1 MRIVISLLLTIIAH
15 TSSAQNVLISNANN
29 PNEPSI
35 MFDPNNISAMVA
47 AANLDNVYTSNDG
60 GNTWSEQTLTS
71 PYGVWGDPALDVDTA
86 GNFYFFH
93 LSNPPG
99 GNWID
104 RIVCQ
109 RSTDDGATWSEGT
122 FTGLNGTKAQDKQW
136 SVIDRSNNNIHL
148 SWTQFDDYG
157 SGDPNDK
164 SIILY
169 AHSFDGGA
177 TWSTPIKIN
186 EVDGDCIDSDNT
198 VEGATPA
205 IGPNGEVYVAWTGP
219 NGLVFNRSLDNGI
232 TWLSEEISIDPM
244 PEGWDLVIPG
254 FGRANG
260 LPITKCD
267 LSGGPNHGTI
277 YVNWGDQRN
286 GPDDTDIWLTKST
299 DGGTTWSAP
308 ARVNDDTPG
317 KHQFFSWMDID
328 QTNGHLYFVF
338 YDRRTYDDT
347 QTDVYM
353 AISADGGTSFL
364 NRKISE
370 SPFIPNDGVFFGDY
384 TNIVAHNDTIRP
396 IWTRLH
402 NGQLSIWTNVT
413 PLQEILTNVETIPT
427 DQTEAIDSFPN
438 PSSGIAYVS
447 FKLHDQAVV
456 RLEILDQEG
465 KLLHSI
471 KNDEQMGYGKY
482 VIPINTGELGLA
494 AGSYFYRLNINGKV
508 ETMKAI
514 VVN

>member
-1 MRIVISLLLTIIAH
+1 MILATVANAAI
-15 TSSAQNVLISNANN
+15 AQNVLISATNS

-35 MFDPNNISAMVA
+35 MLDPNNIRSMVA
-47 AANLDNVYTSNDG
+47 AANLDNVYTSNDAG
-60 GNTWSEQTLTS
+60 YTWSEQTLTS
-71 PYGVWGDPALDVDTA
+71 PYGVWGDPTLDVDTA

-93 LSNPPG
+93 LSNPSN

-109 RSTDDGATWSEGT
+109 RSTDAGVNWSPGT

-157 SGDPNDK
+157 SSNPNDK

-169 AHSFDGGA
+169 AHSFNGGA

-205 IGPNGEVYVAWTGP
+205 IGPNGEVYVAWAGP
-219 NGLVFNRSLDNGI
+219 NGLAFNRSLDGGL

-244 PEGWDLVIPG
+244 PGGWDLVVPDL
-254 FGRANG
+254 GRANG

-267 LSGGPNHGTI
+267 LSGGPDHGTI

-286 GPDDTDIWLTKST
+286 GTDDTDIWLTKST

-308 ARVNDDTPG
+308 ARVNDDVPG
-317 KHQFFSWMDID
+317 KHQFFSWIDID

-338 YDRRTYDDT
+338 YDRRAYSDS
-347 QTDVYM
+347 QTDVYV
-353 AISADGGTSFL
+353 AVSSDGGTSFF
-364 NRKISE
+364 NRKISA
-370 SPFIPNDGVFFGDY
+370 SPFVPNEGIFFGDY

-396 IWTRLH
+396 IWTRLN
-402 NGQLSIWTNVT
+402 NGQLSIWTDVT
-413 PLQEILTNVETIPT
+413 PLQDILTRTEEIPVERS
-427 DQTEAIDSFPN
+427 EHVDSFPN
-438 PSSGIAYVS
+438 PSSGMAYVS
-447 FKLHDQAVV
+447 FKLHKQAFVG
-456 RLEILDQEG
+456 LEILDQSG
-465 KLLHSI
+465 KLLHTI
-471 KNDEQMGYGKY
+471 KRDEQMGYGKY
-482 VIPINTGELGLA
+482 VVPINTVELGLSP
-494 AGSYFYRLNINGKV
+494 GSYFYRLNIDGKV
-508 ETMKAI
+508 QTMKAI
-514 VVN
+514 VVH